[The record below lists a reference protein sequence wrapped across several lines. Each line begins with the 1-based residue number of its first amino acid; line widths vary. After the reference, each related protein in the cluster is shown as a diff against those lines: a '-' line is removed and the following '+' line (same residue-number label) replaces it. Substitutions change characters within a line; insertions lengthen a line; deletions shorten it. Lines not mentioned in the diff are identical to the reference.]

1 MSDYT
6 AGKRRSK
13 RNRTLA
19 FDTSRISIQ
28 SPKPNNKKK
37 KVVSNME
44 QSNGIRDTTIRDLS
58 GSINNT
64 QPSTSKSARVPSNLP
79 PTPTPSNQQGDV
91 NNVIRSMVRES
102 MNDARGYL
110 RSWVEESVAK
120 EMDKI
125 HSVINRLSDNVSRL
139 SINVQNQPTIPTT
152 LPNPPG
158 NPTDEFPTQHRDNVN
173 NGNRRSTVIPSVIST
188 GIHGIKVER
197 FGLNFSGKPNS
208 LSVEDFIYRLEYF
221 QQHYKLAWEDI
232 LNEFHILVS
241 GPAYEWF
248 WLQQRSNNI
257 NDWDSLKHGLNE
269 RFKTRRTTFESMRD
283 LLERKQGA
291 TESIDAFFHDI
302 NLMRSKLEKL
312 VSEYEIISLKV

>member
-91 NNVIRSMVRES
+91 NNVIRSMVCES

-173 NGNRRSTVIPSVIST
+173 NGNRRSTVYRHSWNKSGTFWNTFLRETKQSVGGRFYLPAGILST
-188 GIHGIKVER
+188 T
-197 FGLNFSGKPNS
+197 
-208 LSVEDFIYRLEYF
+208 LE
-221 QQHYKLAWEDI
+221 
-232 LNEFHILVS
+232 
-241 GPAYEWF
+241 
-248 WLQQRSNNI
+248 
-257 NDWDSLKHGLNE
+257 
-269 RFKTRRTTFESMRD
+269 
-283 LLERKQGA
+283 
-291 TESIDAFFHDI
+291 
-302 NLMRSKLEKL
+302 
-312 VSEYEIISLKV
+312 ISLGRHFK